1 MYVALHLSDL
11 QFALDD
17 NHVAIAASSLQCRR
31 HYGGRT
37 VNVISFL
44 RERRVR
50 RAVGSLSI
58 ATSLLVASAVFPTD
72 LHANSEAAMVI
83 AESKLKVPADITEE
97 AIEAIDSD
105 FSKVAGPL
113 LRTLFDD
120 QKPLAERH
128 KAATELRTLINNLST
143 ATTEKD
149 SLRRRLE
156 RRVSLI
162 SASIDASQASLEGR
176 TTPALNLATAA
187 SSTATWL
194 TTIPNGNSWVAYL
207 HLEELQKAD
216 VSSDVLKQV
225 SYNLTPSAS
234 MDVSQKSFAS
244 KLQLQQLKNA
254 IDKAIRRVG
263 FANDTEAA
271 QGEQKYLV
279 ETLIA
284 SLLSY
289 EQDQLG
295 SDAEEARAAWRSLR
309 NDYPTAASRLR
320 PVVNDNYFNHN
331 LHFVVSEELLSRL
344 ISDYRSE
351 SGCIAECIFGAWVT
365 GSQNTN
371 VDLRAD
377 IKPSTDRA
385 MFDMNVNGSVHSS
398 TVATKSPATIWSQ
411 GNNSFWMHKSVFFDG
426 RNVTSTAATFSV
438 STSSQVTGL
447 KTKFDGIPIVRGIV
461 RNIANQKIAESKPQ
475 SEALTAQKIREAALP
490 KFEDEANN
498 QFSTANGTLNKMFA
512 SLERRGV
519 APDST
524 SARSSNTHIALS
536 SRTIGLQRIGG
547 SLQPPSALIAT
558 GAAVQ
563 LHESAL
569 NNAIDALGFQGR
581 TILEK
586 DVARELES
594 ALSDLVQRDIKLT
607 DSTPEPVKGD
617 EEPEPPTSFVFS
629 KSDPIRVHFDK
640 NQITLVLRAGVI
652 QTGKE
657 EIPEQIITIPI
668 DMSLQ
673 GGKVI
678 LEPGKIGI
686 ASKEETDRLKQITR
700 ANQIRRILSNRL
712 VRRELNGTIDLQ
724 AAGDKTLPLTVTMI
738 QLVDGWLSAEMM

>member
-1 MYVALHLSDL
+1 VE
-11 QFALDD
+11 F
-17 NHVAIAASSLQCRR
+17 V
-31 HYGGRT
+31 T
-37 VNVISFL
+37 FL
-44 RERRVR
+44 RERRAR
-50 RAVGSLSI
+50 RAVGSLFI
-58 ATSLLVASAVFPTD
+58 ATSFLVGSAVFPTD
-72 LHANSEAAMVI
+72 LHANSEPTVVI

-97 AIEAIDSD
+97 SIEAIDSD

-120 QKPLAERH
+120 QKPSDER
-128 KAATELRTLINNLST
+128 ATSASTLRDLVANLSA

-149 SLRRRLE
+149 SLRRRLQ
-156 RRVSLI
+156 RRVNLI
-162 SASIDASQASLEGR
+162 AASIEASQSSVEGSTTSAS
-176 TTPALNLATAA
+176 NLPTAA
-187 SSTATWL
+187 ASTGTWL
-194 TTIPNGNSWVAYL
+194 TTIPNGNSWVGYL
-207 HLEELQKAD
+207 HLEDLQKAD
-216 VSSDVLKQV
+216 VSADVLKQV
-225 SYNLTPSAS
+225 SQNLTPSS
-234 MDVSQKSFAS
+234 TMDDSQKSFTS
-244 KLQLQQLKNA
+244 KPQLQHLKHA
-254 IDKAIRRVG
+254 VDKAIRRTG

-289 EQDQLG
+289 EHDQLG
-295 SDAEEARAAWRSLR
+295 SYAEEARAAWRSLR
-309 NDYPTAASRLR
+309 NDYPTAASHLR
-320 PVVNDNYFNHN
+320 SVVNDNYFNHN
-331 LHFVVSEELLSRL
+331 LHFVVSEDLLSRL

-351 SGCIAECIFGAWVT
+351 SGCIAECIMGAWVT

-377 IKPSTDRA
+377 IKPSTNRA
-385 MFDMNVNGSVHSS
+385 TFDMHVNGSVHSS

-411 GNNSFWMHKSVFFDG
+411 GNNSFWMNKSVFFDG

-438 STSSQVTGL
+438 STSSQITGL
-447 KTKFDGIPIVRGIV
+447 KTKFDGIPIVRRIV

-475 SEALTAQKIREAALP
+475 SEALTAQKIRDAALP

-524 SARSSNTHIALS
+524 SARSSNTHMAFS
-536 SRTIGLQRIGG
+536 SRTIGLERIGG

-594 ALSDLVQRDIKLT
+594 ALSDLFQREIKLT
-607 DSTPEPVKGD
+607 DNTPEPVKADG
-617 EEPEPPTSFVFS
+617 EPEPPTSFVFS

-640 NQITLVLRAGVI
+640 NQITLVLRAGVL

-668 DMSLQ
+668 DMSLK
-673 GGKVI
+673 GGKVV

-686 ASKEETDRLKQITR
+686 ASKEESDRLKQITR

-712 VRRELNGTIDLQ
+712 IRRELDGTIDLQ

>member
-1 MYVALHLSDL
+1 MEFV
-11 QFALDD
+11 
-17 NHVAIAASSLQCRR
+17 
-31 HYGGRT
+31 T
-37 VNVISFL
+37 FL
-44 RERRVR
+44 RERRAR
-50 RAVGSLSI
+50 RAVGSLFI
-58 ATSLLVASAVFPTD
+58 ATSFLVGSAVFPTD
-72 LHANSEAAMVI
+72 LHANSEPTVVI

-97 AIEAIDSD
+97 SIEAIDSD

-120 QKPLAERH
+120 QKPSDER
-128 KAATELRTLINNLST
+128 ATSASTLRDLVANLSA

-149 SLRRRLE
+149 SLRRRLQ
-156 RRVSLI
+156 RRVNLI
-162 SASIDASQASLEGR
+162 AASIEASQSSVEGSTTSAS
-176 TTPALNLATAA
+176 NLPTAA
-187 SSTATWL
+187 ASTGTWL
-194 TTIPNGNSWVAYL
+194 TTIPNGNSWVGYL
-207 HLEELQKAD
+207 HLEDLQKAD
-216 VSSDVLKQV
+216 VSADVLKQV
-225 SYNLTPSAS
+225 SQNLTPSS
-234 MDVSQKSFAS
+234 TMDDSQKSFAS
-244 KLQLQQLKNA
+244 KPQLQHLKHA
-254 IDKAIRRVG
+254 VDKAIRRTG

-289 EQDQLG
+289 EHDQLG
-295 SDAEEARAAWRSLR
+295 SYAEEARAAWRSLR
-309 NDYPTAASRLR
+309 NDCPTAASHLR
-320 PVVNDNYFNHN
+320 SVVNDNYFNHN
-331 LHFVVSEELLSRL
+331 LHFVVSEDLLSRL

-351 SGCIAECIFGAWVT
+351 SGCIAECIMGAWVT

-377 IKPSTDRA
+377 IKPSTNRA
-385 MFDMNVNGSVHSS
+385 TFDMHVNGSVHSS

-411 GNNSFWMHKSVFFDG
+411 GNNSFWMNKSVFFDG

-438 STSSQVTGL
+438 STSSQITGL
-447 KTKFDGIPIVRGIV
+447 KTKFDGIPIVRRIV

-475 SEALTAQKIREAALP
+475 SEALTAQKIRDAALP

-524 SARSSNTHIALS
+524 SARSSNTHMALS
-536 SRTIGLQRIGG
+536 SRTIGLERIGG

-594 ALSDLVQRDIKLT
+594 ALSDLFQREIKLT
-607 DSTPEPVKGD
+607 DNTPEPVKADG
-617 EEPEPPTSFVFS
+617 EPEPPTSFVFS

-640 NQITLVLRAGVI
+640 NQITLVLRAGVL

-668 DMSLQ
+668 DMSLK
-673 GGKVI
+673 GGKVV

-686 ASKEETDRLKQITR
+686 ASKEESDRLKQITR

-712 VRRELNGTIDLQ
+712 IRRELDGTIDLQ

>member
-1 MYVALHLSDL
+1 ME
-11 QFALDD
+11 F
-17 NHVAIAASSLQCRR
+17 
-31 HYGGRT
+31 
-37 VNVISFL
+37 ISFL

-50 RAVGSLSI
+50 RAVGSLFV
-58 ATSLLVASAVFPTD
+58 ATSFLVGSAVFPTD
-72 LHANSEAAMVI
+72 LHANSEPVI
-83 AESKLKVPADITEE
+83 VTAESRLKVPADITEE
-97 AIEAIDSD
+97 SIEALDSD

-113 LRTLFDD
+113 LRTIFDD
-120 QKPLAERH
+120 QKPPADRLKSAS
-128 KAATELRTLINNLST
+128 ELSNLVSGLST

-156 RRVSLI
+156 RRVNLI
-162 SASIDASQASLEGR
+162 SAAIEASQASPEGS
-176 TTPALNLATAA
+176 TTPASDLATAA
-187 SSTATWL
+187 ASTGTWL
-194 TTIPNGNSWVAYL
+194 DTIPNGNSWGAYL

-216 VSSDVLKQV
+216 VSTDVLKQV
-225 SYNLTPSAS
+225 SYNLTLSAS
-234 MDVSQKSFAS
+234 MDASQKSFAS
-244 KLQLQQLKNA
+244 KPQLQQLKNA
-254 IDKAIRRVG
+254 VDKAIRRTG
-263 FANDTEAA
+263 FANDAEGAK
-271 QGEQKYLV
+271 GEQKYLID
-279 ETLIA
+279 TLIA

-289 EQDQLG
+289 EHDQLG
-295 SDAEEARAAWRSLR
+295 SDAEQARSAWRSLR
-309 NDYPTAASRLR
+309 NDFPAAASHLR

-351 SGCIAECIFGAWVT
+351 TGCIAECILGAWVT

-377 IKPSTDRA
+377 IKPSTNRA
-385 MFDMNVNGSVHSS
+385 MFDMNVNGTVHSS

-411 GNNSFWMHKSVFFDG
+411 GNNSFWMNKSVFFDG

-438 STSSQVTGL
+438 NTSSQVTGL
-447 KTKFDGIPIVRGIV
+447 KTKFDGIPIVRRIV
-461 RNIANQKIAESKPQ
+461 RNIATQKIAESKPQ
-475 SEALTAQKIREAALP
+475 SEALTAQKIRDAALP
-490 KFEDEANN
+490 KFEDEANQ
-498 QFSTANGTLNKMFA
+498 QFSTANTTLNKMFA
-512 SLERRGV
+512 SLEKRGV

-536 SRTIGLQRIGG
+536 SRTIGLERIGG
-547 SLQPPSALIAT
+547 SLQPPSALIAS

-586 DVARELES
+586 DVASELES
-594 ALSDLVQRDIKLT
+594 ALSDLFQRDIKLT
-607 DSTPEPVKGD
+607 DGTAEPVKAD

-640 NQITLVLRAGVI
+640 NQITLVMRAGVI
-652 QTGKE
+652 QVGKE

-668 DMSLQ
+668 EMSLQ
-673 GGKVI
+673 GGKVV

-724 AAGDKTLPLTVTMI
+724 AAGDKTLPLTLTMI
-738 QLVDGWLSAEMM
+738 QLLDGWLSAEMM

>member
-1 MYVALHLSDL
+1 VE
-11 QFALDD
+11 F
-17 NHVAIAASSLQCRR
+17 V
-31 HYGGRT
+31 T
-37 VNVISFL
+37 FL
-44 RERRVR
+44 RERRAR
-50 RAVGSLSI
+50 RAVGSLFI
-58 ATSLLVASAVFPTD
+58 ATSFLVGSAVFPTD
-72 LHANSEAAMVI
+72 LHANSEPTVVI

-97 AIEAIDSD
+97 SIEAIDSD

-120 QKPLAERH
+120 QKPSDER
-128 KAATELRTLINNLST
+128 ATSASTLRDLVANLSA

-149 SLRRRLE
+149 SLRRRLQ
-156 RRVSLI
+156 RRVNLI
-162 SASIDASQASLEGR
+162 AASIEASQSSVEGSTTSAS
-176 TTPALNLATAA
+176 NLPTAA
-187 SSTATWL
+187 ASTGTWL
-194 TTIPNGNSWVAYL
+194 TTIPNGNSWVGYL
-207 HLEELQKAD
+207 HLEDLQKAD
-216 VSSDVLKQV
+216 VSADVLKQV
-225 SYNLTPSAS
+225 SQNLTPSS
-234 MDVSQKSFAS
+234 TMDDSQKSFTS
-244 KLQLQQLKNA
+244 KPQLQHLKHA
-254 IDKAIRRVG
+254 VDKAIRRTG
-263 FANDTEAA
+263 FANDAEAA
-271 QGEQKYLV
+271 QGEQKYLI

-284 SLLSY
+284 SLLNY
-289 EQDQLG
+289 EHDQLG

-320 PVVNDNYFNHN
+320 SVVNDNYFNHN

-351 SGCIAECIFGAWVT
+351 SGCIAECILGAWVT

-377 IKPSTDRA
+377 IKPSANRA
-385 MFDMNVNGSVHSS
+385 MFDMHVNGSVHSS

-411 GNNSFWMHKSVFFDG
+411 GNNSFWMNKSVFFDG

-475 SEALTAQKIREAALP
+475 SEALTAQKIRDAALP

-524 SARSSNTHIALS
+524 SARSSNTHMALS
-536 SRTIGLQRIGG
+536 SRTIGLERIGG

-594 ALSDLVQRDIKLT
+594 ALSDLFQREIKLT
-607 DSTPEPVKGD
+607 DNTPEPVKADG
-617 EEPEPPTSFVFS
+617 EPEPPTSFVFS

-640 NQITLVLRAGVI
+640 NQITLVLRAGVL

-673 GGKVI
+673 GGKVV

-686 ASKEETDRLKQITR
+686 ASKEESDRLKQITR

-712 VRRELNGTIDLQ
+712 IRRELDGTIDLQ

-738 QLVDGWLSAEMM
+738 QLLDGWLSAEMM

>member
-1 MYVALHLSDL
+1 MS
-11 QFALDD
+11 
-17 NHVAIAASSLQCRR
+17 
-31 HYGGRT
+31 
-37 VNVISFL
+37 VISFL

-72 LHANSEAAMVI
+72 LHANSEAAVVI
-83 AESKLKVPADITEE
+83 AESKLKVPTDITEE
-97 AIEAIDSD
+97 SIEAIDSN

-120 QKPLAERH
+120 QKPSGERLTS
-128 KAATELRTLINNLST
+128 ATELRTLVNNLST

-149 SLRRRLE
+149 SLRRRLQ
-156 RRVSLI
+156 RRVNLI
-162 SASIDASQASLEGR
+162 SASIAASQASLEGS
-176 TTPALNLATAA
+176 TTGAPNLANAA
-187 SSTATWL
+187 SSAVTWL

-207 HLEELQKAD
+207 HLEGLQKAD
-216 VSSDVLKQV
+216 VSPDVLKQV
-225 SYNLTPSAS
+225 SQNLTPSAS
-234 MDVSQKSFAS
+234 MDASQNSFAS
-244 KLQLQQLKNA
+244 KPQLQQLKQA
-254 IDKAIRRVG
+254 IDKALRRGG
-263 FANDTEAA
+263 FASDVEAA
-271 QGEQKYLV
+271 QGEQTYLV

-289 EQDQLG
+289 EHDQLG
-295 SDAEEARAAWRSLR
+295 SDAEEARVVWRTLR

-320 PVVNDNYFNHN
+320 QVVNDNYFNHN
-331 LHFVVSEELLSRL
+331 LHFVVSEDLLSRL

-351 SGCIAECIFGAWVT
+351 SGCIAECIMGAWVT

-371 VDLRAD
+371 VNLRAD
-377 IKPSTDRA
+377 IKPSSNRA

-411 GNNSFWMHKSVFFDG
+411 GNNSFWMNKSVFFDG
-426 RNVTSTAATFSV
+426 RNVTSTAATFNV
-438 STSSQVTGL
+438 NTSSQVTGL
-447 KTKFDGIPIVRGIV
+447 KTNFDGIPIIRGIV

-475 SEALTAQKIREAALP
+475 SEALTAQKIRDAALP

-512 SLERRGV
+512 SLEQRGV

-524 SARSSNTHIALS
+524 SARSSNTHMALS
-536 SRTIGLQRIGG
+536 SRTIGLQRLGG

-586 DVARELES
+586 DLARELEF
-594 ALSDLVQRDIKLT
+594 ALSDLFQRDIKL
-607 DSTPEPVKGD
+607 SNGVAEPVKADG
-617 EEPEPPTSFVFS
+617 EPEPPTSFVFS

-640 NQITLVLRAGVI
+640 NQITLVMRAGVI
-652 QTGKE
+652 QTDKE

-673 GGKVI
+673 GGKVV

-712 VRRELNGTIDLQ
+712 VRRERMGRAIRRGRRDLHGGLGLQ
-724 AAGDKTLPLTVTMI
+724 VG
-738 QLVDGWLSAEMM
+738 

>member
-1 MYVALHLSDL
+1 MEFV
-11 QFALDD
+11 
-17 NHVAIAASSLQCRR
+17 
-31 HYGGRT
+31 
-37 VNVISFL
+37 SFL
-44 RERRVR
+44 RERHAR
-50 RAVGSLSI
+50 RAVGSLFI
-58 ATSLLVASAVFPTD
+58 ATSFLVGAAVFPTD
-72 LHANSEAAMVI
+72 LQANSEPAVVI

-97 AIEAIDSD
+97 SIEAIDPD

-120 QKPLAERH
+120 QKPSDERA
-128 KAATELRTLINNLST
+128 KSASELRNLVNNLSA

-149 SLRRRLE
+149 SLRRKLQ
-156 RRVSLI
+156 RRINLI
-162 SASIDASQASLEGR
+162 SASIEASQSSLEGS
-176 TTPALNLATAA
+176 TTAAPNLPNAA
-187 SSTATWL
+187 SSVVTWL
-194 TTIPNGNSWVAYL
+194 ATIPNGNSWVSYL

-216 VSSDVLKQV
+216 VNADVLKQV
-225 SYNLTPSAS
+225 SQNLTLSSS
-234 MDVSQKSFAS
+234 MDASQKTFAS
-244 KLQLQQLKNA
+244 KPQLQQLKTA
-254 IDKAIRRVG
+254 VDKAIRRTG
-263 FANDTEAA
+263 FASDAEAA

-279 ETLIA
+279 DTLIA
-284 SLLSY
+284 SLLKY
-289 EQDQLG
+289 EHDQLG
-295 SDAEEARAAWRSLR
+295 LDAEDARAAWRSLR
-309 NDYPTAASRLR
+309 NDYPAAASRLR
-320 PVVNDNYFNHN
+320 SVVNDNYFNHN
-331 LHFVVSEELLSRL
+331 LHFVVSEDLLSRL

-351 SGCIAECIFGAWVT
+351 SGCIAECIMGAWVT

-371 VDLRAD
+371 VNLRAD
-377 IKPSTDRA
+377 IVPSSDRA
-385 MFDMNVNGSVHSS
+385 MFNMNVNGSVHSS

-411 GNNSFWMHKSVFFDG
+411 GNNSFWMNKSVLFNG
-426 RNVTSTAATFSV
+426 RNVTSTPATFSV
-438 STSSQVTGL
+438 STNSQVTGL
-447 KTKFDGIPIVRGIV
+447 KTKFDGIPIIRRIV

-475 SEALTAQKIREAALP
+475 SEALTAQKIKEAALP

-512 SLERRGV
+512 SLEQRGV
-519 APDST
+519 APDSI
-524 SARSSNTHIALS
+524 SARSSNTHMALS
-536 SRTIGLQRIGG
+536 SRTIGLGRVGG

-569 NNAIDALGFQGR
+569 NNAIDALGLQGR

-586 DVARELES
+586 DLARELEI
-594 ALSDLVQRDIKLT
+594 ALTDLFQRDIKLT
-607 DSTPEPVKGD
+607 NGEPAPVKVDG
-617 EEPEPPTSFVFS
+617 EPEPPTSFVFS

-673 GGKVI
+673 GGKVV

-686 ASKEETDRLKQITR
+686 ASKEESDRLKQITR

-712 VRRELNGTIDLQ
+712 VRRELNNTVDLQ